1 MSTWTGEAHKRTDQQ
16 NRALHLYLENVAK
29 ELNDAGWTIQK
40 LLEHT
45 IEIQWTKNTAKE
57 LLWRPVQKMLL
68 DKEST
73 KLLDKI
79 EPSEVYDILNRYLSE
94 ICGIHV
100 PWPHRD
106 PNDIAPTL

>member
-1 MSTWTGEAHKRTDQQ
+1 MSDYKGPARVRTDLQ
-16 NRALHLYLENVAK
+16 NRSLHLYLENVAK
-29 ELNDAGWTIQK
+29 ELNESGWTIQK

-45 IEIQWTKNTAKE
+45 IEIQWSKNTAKE

-100 PWPHRD
+100 SWPHRD
-106 PNDIAPTL
+106 PNDEAPLL